1 MGPVNRPRAQG
12 SIMDERKTAAPKQML
27 VIGLLFAAI
36 GLYFALV
43 GLGLFPV
50 PGGNKAL
57 HAPLWIVFLAGLAF
71 FLGGAA
77 AILQGAGGANASGE
91 LPSNAPRWMRVA
103 QSLFVLAIF
112 AVFALMASWV
122 AFGPGER
129 HITATIPFYSG
140 PANEWI
146 GRGAFGIGAVVLW
159 LATIALAVSG
169 ARKLFDRSKV

>member
-1 MGPVNRPRAQG
+1 
-12 SIMDERKTAAPKQML
+12 MDERHTATPKQML
-27 VIGLLFAAI
+27 AIGLLFAAV
-36 GLYFALV
+36 GFYFALV
-43 GLGLFPV
+43 GLGLLPV
-50 PGGNKAL
+50 PGGTKNL

-71 FLGGAA
+71 FLGGVA
-77 AILQGAGGANASGE
+77 AILQGVGGANAHGE
-91 LPSNAPRWMRVA
+91 LPANAPRWMRVA
-103 QSLFVLAIF
+103 QSLFGLAIF

-146 GRGAFGIGAVVLW
+146 GRGAFGIGAVIMW

-169 ARKLFDRSKV
+169 ARKLFGRDKA

>member
-1 MGPVNRPRAQG
+1 
-12 SIMDERKTAAPKQML
+12 MDQRKPATKKQML
-27 VIGLLFAAI
+27 AIGLLFAAV

-43 GLGLFPV
+43 GLGLLPV
-50 PGGNKAL
+50 PGGKQNL

-77 AILQGAGGANASGE
+77 AILQGAGGADANGE
-91 LPSNAPRWMRVA
+91 LPADAPRWMRAA
-103 QSLFVLAIF
+103 QSLFGLAIF
-112 AVFALMASWV
+112 AVFAVMASWV

-129 HITATIPFYSG
+129 HITATVPFFSG

-146 GRGAFGIGAVVLW
+146 GRGAFGIGAVIIW

-169 ARKLFDRSKV
+169 ARKLFGRSKV

>member
-1 MGPVNRPRAQG
+1 
-12 SIMDERKTAAPKQML
+12 MDERKTATPKQML
-27 VIGLLFAAI
+27 AIGLLFAAV

-43 GLGLFPV
+43 GLGLLPV

-71 FLGGAA
+71 FLGGLA
-77 AILQGAGGANASGE
+77 AILQGVGGANANGE
-91 LPSNAPRWMRVA
+91 LPADAPRWMRAA
-103 QSLFVLAIF
+103 QGLIVLAIF
-112 AVFALMASWV
+112 VAFALMASWI
-122 AFGPGER
+122 AFAPGER

-146 GRGAFGIGAVVLW
+146 GRGAFGLGAVIMW

-169 ARKLFDRSKV
+169 ARKLIGRDKV